1 MKISLKLAQVSDFA
15 QQIKTPISF
24 FCELIILFGWAIH
37 HQFVVSVSR
46 LALCLGLYANF
57 WCMLTQVCDR
67 VTSYK
72 QTSLPP
78 LPLLRVFPCRAI
90 KNKRWMMA
98 FVLLIQMFGVTR
110 FSFLLYPGRE
120 KKPQSKQSNDAIKR
134 ARWFR
139 SQNDRSQQEG
149 RSYVFP
155 RRPDHASL
163 AGLYCSARAKNTS
176 NLLFIYLCLK
186 NGQHM
191 VSFYFSFPQMK

>member
-24 FCELIILFGWAIH
+24 FCCQLIILFGWAIH

-110 FSFLLYPGRE
+110 FSFFLYPGRE
-120 KKPQSKQSNDAIKR
+120 RGKNLNQNNRMTPSSVPGGSDLKTIDPSKRGEVMSFLDGLTTPLLLDSIVPR
-134 ARWFR
+134 A
-139 SQNDRSQQEG
+139 QKIHQTC
-149 RSYVFP
+149 Y
-155 RRPDHASL
+155 
-163 AGLYCSARAKNTS
+163 
-176 NLLFIYLCLK
+176 LFIY
-186 NGQHM
+186 
-191 VSFYFSFPQMK
+191 V

>member
-1 MKISLKLAQVSDFA
+1 
-15 QQIKTPISF
+15 
-24 FCELIILFGWAIH
+24 
-37 HQFVVSVSR
+37 
-46 LALCLGLYANF
+46 
-57 WCMLTQVCDR
+57 
-67 VTSYK
+67 
-72 QTSLPP
+72 
-78 LPLLRVFPCRAI
+78 
-90 KNKRWMMA
+90 MMA

-186 NGQHM
+186 TDNTWSVFISH
-191 VSFYFSFPQMK
+191 FPK